1 MSGSMASRK
10 QVTIDAYNEYMEG
23 LKADPHTKDF
33 ILSIALFNSN
43 IGRERVIT
51 AQPIG
56 NVVGLTSERY
66 MPDGATPLYDAI
78 GDSVEEI
85 KDHKG
90 PVLFIIQTDGQ
101 ENSSQRFSKRNII
114 DKIAE
119 KTKENWQFVYLGCD
133 IDAMGEAQKIG
144 IPAGSTM
151 SYTGA
156 QTASVMR
163 VTAAATVSYAHRGS
177 MPTADFYT
185 GDNTL
190 DDIGKKAAEAE
201 ETNLLQKKLQ
211 TKKNTGK
218 TKN

>member
-1 MSGSMASRK
+1 
-10 QVTIDAYNEYMEG
+10 
-23 LKADPHTKDF
+23 
-33 ILSIALFNSN
+33 
-43 IGRERVIT
+43 
-51 AQPIG
+51 
-56 NVVGLTSERY
+56 
-66 MPDGATPLYDAI
+66 
-78 GDSVEEI
+78 
-85 KDHKG
+85 
-90 PVLFIIQTDGQ
+90 
-101 ENSSQRFSKRNII
+101 
-114 DKIAE
+114 
-119 KTKENWQFVYLGCD
+119 
-133 IDAMGEAQKIG
+133 MGEAQKIG